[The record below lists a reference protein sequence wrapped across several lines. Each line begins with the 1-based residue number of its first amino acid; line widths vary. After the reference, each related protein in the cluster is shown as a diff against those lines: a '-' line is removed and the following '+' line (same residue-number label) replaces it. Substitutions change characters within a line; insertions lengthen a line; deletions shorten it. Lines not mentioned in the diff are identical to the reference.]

1 MTKQNKQIMGSEAT
15 RNAYVGS
22 PIKRLEDS
30 RLLIGKGTFVDDIS
44 RENLLHAVML
54 RSPIAHGFIKSI
66 DTTAAE
72 SMPGVHSVITASDLG
87 DNIPV
92 VPLRLMPM
100 EELEP
105 LGQPVIAQKKVRYVG
120 EVIAVVLA
128 DNPARAEDAL
138 SAINVDIDSLEA
150 VSNCSD
156 AISCRSLLFANS
168 INNKAITYRATKG
181 DISPAFAKS
190 DYVRR
195 EHFSTQRQLALP
207 MEPRGILADWNETNA
222 YLTVEGAAKVP
233 FANRKI
239 LANIMGLSETSIDMI
254 ESDVGGGFGARGEFF
269 AEDFLIPFAARL
281 TGNPVKWIENRRD
294 HLLTTGH
301 AREMS
306 CEIEVSCRADG
317 TILGL
322 RGEVWVD
329 TGAYYRTNGTISPRN
344 VAQFMSGPY
353 RIPNIDIQS
362 HAMLTNKA
370 PIGTYRGPGRF
381 EADYFRERLFDI
393 VASDLG
399 IDQVEFRRRNL
410 VVEPEMPY
418 PIATIKPVEREE
430 EFDSGD
436 YLMTLDHCLEKFN
449 WSIKEKLQGQ
459 FIDGVYHG
467 LAVGCFIEG
476 GAAGPSENAK
486 VALQAD
492 SSVHVFVGSTA
503 VGQGVM
509 TALTQIAADAM
520 EIPIEQVKL
529 FHGSTIYV
537 KEGFGSY
544 HSRSTVMG
552 GSAIIKAIKRLR
564 ECIGQAAA
572 VRFGC
577 LAEEIGISDGAVKAG
592 GGRSISLG
600 ELANDVPEIEETFHN
615 HKHTYAYGSAAAHVT
630 VDPNTGNVELLD
642 MLMVEDVGRI
652 VNPLTLNG
660 QAVGAMVQGLGGAL
674 LEHMIYD
681 KNAQVVT
688 GTLADYLLPQS
699 SNFPNIR
706 AIMLGEKK
714 SPINPLGVK
723 GGGEG
728 GILPCGGLIA
738 NAVASALSSYGIQ
751 PNQLPLSPT
760 YIWGLINMRSN
771 MRPADSEAKD

>member
-1 MTKQNKQIMGSEAT
+1 MKKNNKNILDSEAA
-15 RNAYVGS
+15 RNSYIGS
-22 PIKRLEDS
+22 SIKRLEDP
-30 RLLIGKGTFVDDIS
+30 RLLIGKGRFVDDIS

-54 RSPIAHGFIKSI
+54 RSPIAHGLIRAI
-66 DTTAAE
+66 DITAANK
-72 SMPGVHSVITASDLG
+72 MPGIHSVITAADLG
-87 DNIPV
+87 DDIPL

-100 EELEP
+100 EELES
-105 LGQPVIAQKKVRYVG
+105 LGQPVIAQNKVRYVG
-120 EVIAVVLA
+120 EVLAVVLA

-138 SAINVDIDSLEA
+138 SAINVDIEALEA

-156 AISCRSLLFANS
+156 AISGRSLLFANWN
-168 INNKAITYRATKG
+168 NNKAITYRATRG
-181 DISPAFAKS
+181 DIAPAFETP

-195 EHFSTQRQLALP
+195 EQFSTQRQLALP
-207 MEPRGILADWNETNA
+207 MEPRGILADWNKNDDH
-222 YLTVEGAAKVP
+222 LTVEGAAKVP

-239 LANIMGLSETSIDMI
+239 LAKMMGLSETSIDMI

-281 TGNPVKWIENRRD
+281 TGNPVKWIEDRRD

-306 CEIEVSCRADG
+306 CEIEISCRADG

-322 RGEVWVD
+322 QGEVWVD
-329 TGAYYRTNGTISPRN
+329 AGAYYRTNGTISPRN

-393 VASDLG
+393 VAGDLD

-436 YLMTLDHCLEKFN
+436 YLMTLDRCLEKFN
-449 WSIKEKLQGQ
+449 WSTKEKLQGQ
-459 FIDGVYHG
+459 LVDGVYHG

-486 VALQAD
+486 VALQPD

-503 VGQGVM
+503 VGQGLL
-509 TALTQIAADAM
+509 TALVQIAADSM
-520 EIPIEQVKL
+520 EMPIEQVKL

-572 VRFGC
+572 VRFDC
-577 LAEEIGISDGAVKAG
+577 LAEEIEISDGAVKAG
-592 GGRSISLG
+592 DGRSISLG

-652 VNPLTLNG
+652 VNPLTLHG
-660 QAVGAMVQGLGGAL
+660 QAIGAMVQGLGGAF

-681 KNAQVVT
+681 ENAQVVA

-714 SPINPLGVK
+714 SPINPLGAK

-728 GILPCGGLIA
+728 GILPCGGLMA

-760 YIWGLINMRSN
+760 YIWGLINMRSKL
-771 MRPADSEAKD
+771 RSADLEAKD